1 MANTT
6 FTDLPD
12 ATGIDP
18 AADWF
23 GMDRTSQNETQ
34 RINRNT
40 MLGITGSPVGTSDT
54 QNLTNKTLD
63 NTNTVTLKDTLFT
76 LQDDG
81 DTTKQAKFQLSGIT
95 TATTRTY
102 TLPNASS
109 TLADISTS
117 QTFTNKTLTSPV
129 ITGGSIDNS
138 TITVDSISGHTSA
151 NTGTI
156 YGASI
161 VSGVI
166 ASAALNNAVNTAA
179 IQNSAV
185 TTAKINDAAVTP
197 AKLLAGTGSTWVWQT
212 WTPTLTNLTLG
223 NGTVNAY
230 YSQTGKTISFRFEF
244 TLGSSSAVGTSPTF
258 SLPAT
263 AITTGLTVGR
273 AQNQVFNAS
282 AYDSSATGGYTLTAS
297 LATSTTV
304 TFSVVNT
311 TFTYT
316 ANQGL
321 TSTIPITWATGDIL
335 AAYGTYEAA

>member
-117 QTFTNKTLTSPV
+117 QTITKKHFFYNSVTVTSK
-129 ITGGSIDNS
+129 DR
-138 TITVDSISGHTSA
+138 
-151 NTGTI
+151 
-156 YGASI
+156 
-161 VSGVI
+161 
-166 ASAALNNAVNTAA
+166 
-179 IQNSAV
+179 
-185 TTAKINDAAVTP
+185 TAKGLFQQHI
-197 AKLLAGTGSTWVWQT
+197 
-212 WTPTLTNLTLG
+212 
-223 NGTVNAY
+223 
-230 YSQTGKTISFRFEF
+230 
-244 TLGSSSAVGTSPTF
+244 
-258 SLPAT
+258 T
-263 AITTGLTVGR
+263 A
-273 AQNQVFNAS
+273 FW
-282 AYDSSATGGYTLTAS
+282 
-297 LATSTTV
+297 
-304 TFSVVNT
+304 
-311 TFTYT
+311 
-316 ANQGL
+316 
-321 TSTIPITWATGDIL
+321 PI
-335 AAYGTYEAA
+335 